1 MLLSDLLFFPV
12 LPRSFLFLP
21 RFIPGNDLPPYTDW
35 WIRISFSCWS
45 AGYRRE
51 EKKYRFASPKQSSK
65 CPFTVYT
72 IQCNDD
78 ASCMFDVN
86 QKWFIT
92 MRKNFLKILHE
103 FESIAASVFASSW
116 LIISL
121 LHLSSSPLENATASN
136 QGKMHINWKLKNC
149 AFGLE
154 LRPRKA
160 SKKTMKTF
168 DLIFSVTSIEWIKV
182 WKAVQI
188 SSDPRTGSEKHEKL
202 LVDITTLWNFNPPPP
217 LPALRALFPT
227 NVTWILK
234 IFKAT

>member
-1 MLLSDLLFFPV
+1 MNQNFIQLL
-12 LPRSFLFLP
+12 
-21 RFIPGNDLPPYTDW
+21 
-35 WIRISFSCWS
+35 ISRMQE
-45 AGYRRE
+45 GRE
-51 EKKYRFASPKQSSK
+51 EISLCLSKTIFKMSIYCLYNSMQWWCIMHVWCQPKV
-65 CPFTVYT
+65 VYY
-72 IQCNDD
+72 NE
-78 ASCMFDVN
+78 
-86 QKWFIT
+86 K
-92 MRKNFLKILHE
+92 KNFLKILHE
-103 FESIAASVFASSW
+103 CVSIAASVFASSW

-202 LVDITTLWNFNPPPP
+202 LVDITTLWNFNPPSSSFN
-217 LPALRALFPT
+217 PAQL
-227 NVTWILK
+227 
-234 IFKAT
+234 

>member
-1 MLLSDLLFFPV
+1 MMHHACLMSTKSGLLQ
-12 LPRSFLFLP
+12 
-21 RFIPGNDLPPYTDW
+21 W
-35 WIRISFSCWS
+35 
-45 AGYRRE
+45 
-51 EKKYRFASPKQSSK
+51 K
-65 CPFTVYT
+65 
-72 IQCNDD
+72 
-78 ASCMFDVN
+78 
-86 QKWFIT
+86 
-92 MRKNFLKILHE
+92 KNFLKILHE
-103 FESIAASVFASSW
+103 CESIAASVFASSW

-121 LHLSSSPLENATASN
+121 LHLSSLPLENATASN

-234 IFKAT
+234 IFKATQGSQDSGLRALSEKCDLAFQSCNHRHPWQH